1 MNKELKPTIWV
12 LAAVPFIMVLGNS
25 MLIPVLPAIRKELD
39 LTLLQVGLLITAFS
53 IPAGII
59 IPFAGLFSDHWGR
72 KKIMVPALIVYG
84 AGGLLAGLAALL
96 IKDSYPYLLIS
107 RIIQGIGAG
116 GTYQLAMA
124 LAGDLI
130 QGKER
135 AQVLG
140 LLEAGNGVGKV
151 ISPLA
156 GAATALVAWY
166 VPFFVYGVLA
176 LPVAL
181 IVFQIAKE
189 PTEKRKPGSF
199 QEYIKNV
206 KGIIFTKGTNLAV
219 AFLAGM
225 SVLFALF
232 GLLSLL
238 SDLLENKYHYK
249 IFHRGLVIAL
259 PVLIMAV
266 AAYILGTILK
276 KTPVNMLKW
285 SVMGGL
291 FLTAAGIF
299 LFPIVSGVYLQV
311 TAAVLLGLGTG
322 IVLPALNTL
331 ITSAAPSS
339 GRGIVTCLYGTVRFF
354 GVAIGPPVFGLT
366 ARLPQTPLL
375 WGISAFFLLIL
386 VLTGVLVH
394 PEIILPP
401 QMVK

>member
-1 MNKELKPTIWV
+1 MDKELKPTIWV
-12 LAAVPFIMVLGNS
+12 LVAVPFIMVLGNS

-53 IPAGII
+53 VPAGII
-59 IPFAGLFSDHWGR
+59 IPLAGLFSDHWGR
-72 KKIMVPALIVYG
+72 KTIMVPALIVYG
-84 AGGLLAGLAALL
+84 TGGLLAGLAALL
-96 IKDSYPYLLIS
+96 IEDSYPFLLIS

-151 ISPLA
+151 VSPLA
-156 GAATALVAWY
+156 GAAAALVAWY
-166 VPFFVYGVLA
+166 MPFFVYGVLA

-181 IVFQIAKE
+181 IVYLIAKE
-189 PTEKRKPGSF
+189 PTEKRKADSSR
-199 QEYIKNV
+199 EYIKNL
-206 KGIIFTKGTNLAV
+206 KEIFIGKGTNLAV

-238 SDLLENKYHYK
+238 SDLLEKKYHYK
-249 IFHRGLVIAL
+249 IFQRGLIIAL
-259 PVLIMAV
+259 PVLIMSV
-266 AAYILGTILK
+266 SAYILGIILK
-276 KTPVNMLKW
+276 KAPVKTLKW
-285 SVMGGL
+285 SVMAGI

-299 LFPIVSGVYLQV
+299 LFPVISGVHLQV

-366 ARLPQTPLL
+366 AHISQTLLL
-375 WGISAFFLLIL
+375 WSISGFFLVIL
-386 VLTGVLVH
+386 VLTGFLIH
-394 PEIILPP
+394 PKKILPR
-401 QMVK
+401 QMV

>member
-1 MNKELKPTIWV
+1 MEKELKPTIWV
-12 LAAVPFIMVLGNS
+12 LVAVPFIMVLGNS
-25 MLIPVLPAIRKELD
+25 MLIPVLPAIRQELD

-53 IPAGII
+53 VPAGLT

-72 KKIMVPALIVYG
+72 KTIMVPALIVYG
-84 AGGLLAGLAALL
+84 TGGLLAGLAALL
-96 IKDSYPYLLIS
+96 IKDSYPFLLIA

-151 ISPLA
+151 VSPLA
-156 GAATALVAWY
+156 GAATALIAWY
-166 VPFFVYGVLA
+166 MPLFVYGVLA

-181 IVFQIAKE
+181 LVYLIVKE
-189 PTEKRKPGSF
+189 PEGKRKTGSLR
-199 QEYIKNV
+199 EYIKNL
-206 KGIIFTKGTNLAV
+206 KGIFIGKGTNLAV

-238 SDLLENKYHYK
+238 SDLLEKKYHYQ
-249 IFHRGLVIAL
+249 IFQRGLIIAL
-259 PVLIMAV
+259 PVFIMAV
-266 AAYILGTILK
+266 TAYLFGIILK
-276 KTPVNMLKW
+276 KAPAITLKW
-285 SVMGGL
+285 SVMAGI

-299 LFPIVSGVYLQV
+299 LFPVLSGVCLQV
-311 TAAVLLGLGTG
+311 ATAVLSGLGTG

-339 GRGIVTCLYGTVRFF
+339 ERGIVTCLYGTVRFF
-354 GVAIGPPVFGLT
+354 GVAIGPPVFGLSG
-366 ARLPQTPLL
+366 RLPQTLLL
-375 WGISAFFLLIL
+375 WVITGFFLVIL
-386 VLTGVLVH
+386 ALTGFLIH
-394 PEIILPP
+394 PKKILPP
-401 QMVK
+401 QMV

>member
-1 MNKELKPTIWV
+1 MEKELKPTIWV
-12 LAAVPFIMVLGNS
+12 LVAVPFIMVLGNS
-25 MLIPVLPAIRKELD
+25 MLIPVLPAIRQELD

-53 IPAGII
+53 VPAGLT

-72 KKIMVPALIVYG
+72 KTIMVPALIVYG
-84 AGGLLAGLAALL
+84 TGGLLAGLAALL
-96 IKDSYPYLLIS
+96 IKDSYPFLLIA

-151 ISPLA
+151 VSPLA
-156 GAATALVAWY
+156 GAATALIAWY
-166 VPFFVYGVLA
+166 MPFFVYGVLA

-181 IVFQIAKE
+181 LVYLIVKE
-189 PTEKRKPGSF
+189 PEGKRKTGSLR
-199 QEYIKNV
+199 EYIKNL
-206 KGIIFTKGTNLAV
+206 KGIFIGKGTNLAV

-238 SDLLENKYHYK
+238 SDLLEKKYHYQ
-249 IFHRGLVIAL
+249 IFQRGLIIAL
-259 PVLIMAV
+259 PVFIMAV
-266 AAYILGTILK
+266 TAYLFGIILK
-276 KTPVNMLKW
+276 KAPAITLKW
-285 SVMGGL
+285 SVMAGI

-299 LFPIVSGVYLQV
+299 LFPVLSGVCLQV
-311 TAAVLLGLGTG
+311 ATAVLSGLGTG

-339 GRGIVTCLYGTVRFF
+339 ERGIVTCLYGTVCFF
-354 GVAIGPPVFGLT
+354 GVAIGPPVFGLSG
-366 ARLPQTPLL
+366 RLPQTLLL
-375 WGISAFFLLIL
+375 WVITGFFLVIL
-386 VLTGVLVH
+386 ALTGFLIH
-394 PEIILPP
+394 PKKILPP
-401 QMVK
+401 QMV

>member
-1 MNKELKPTIWV
+1 MEKELKPTIWV
-12 LAAVPFIMVLGNS
+12 LVAVPFIMVLGNS
-25 MLIPVLPAIRKELD
+25 MLIPVLPAIRQELD

-53 IPAGII
+53 VPAGLT

-72 KKIMVPALIVYG
+72 KTIMVLALIVYG
-84 AGGLLAGLAALL
+84 TGGLLAGLAALL
-96 IKDSYPYLLIS
+96 IKDSYPFLLIA

-151 ISPLA
+151 VSPLA
-156 GAATALVAWY
+156 GAATALIAWY
-166 VPFFVYGVLA
+166 MPFFVYGVLA

-181 IVFQIAKE
+181 LVYLIVKE
-189 PTEKRKPGSF
+189 PEGKRKTGSLR
-199 QEYIKNV
+199 EYIKNL
-206 KGIIFTKGTNLAV
+206 KGIFIGKGTNLAV

-238 SDLLENKYHYK
+238 SDLLEKKYHYQ
-249 IFHRGLVIAL
+249 IFQRGLIIAL
-259 PVLIMAV
+259 PVFIMAV
-266 AAYILGTILK
+266 TAYLFGIILK
-276 KTPVNMLKW
+276 KAPAITLKW
-285 SVMGGL
+285 SVMAGI

-299 LFPIVSGVYLQV
+299 LFPVLSGVCLQV
-311 TAAVLLGLGTG
+311 ATAVLSGLGTG

-339 GRGIVTCLYGTVRFF
+339 ERGIVTCLYGTVRFF
-354 GVAIGPPVFGLT
+354 GVAIGPPVFGLSG
-366 ARLPQTPLL
+366 RLPQTLLL
-375 WGISAFFLLIL
+375 WVITGFFLVIL
-386 VLTGVLVH
+386 ALTGFLIH
-394 PEIILPP
+394 PKKILPP
-401 QMVK
+401 QMV

>member
-1 MNKELKPTIWV
+1 MEKELKPTIWV
-12 LAAVPFIMVLGNS
+12 LVAVPFIMVLGNS
-25 MLIPVLPAIRKELD
+25 MLIPVLPAIRQELD

-53 IPAGII
+53 VPAGLT

-72 KKIMVPALIVYG
+72 KTIMVPALIVYG
-84 AGGLLAGLAALL
+84 TGGLLAGLAALL
-96 IKDSYPYLLIS
+96 IKDSYPFLLIA

-151 ISPLA
+151 VSPLA
-156 GAATALVAWY
+156 GAATALIAWY
-166 VPFFVYGVLA
+166 MPFFVYGVLA

-181 IVFQIAKE
+181 LVYLIVKE
-189 PTEKRKPGSF
+189 PEGKRKTGSLR
-199 QEYIKNV
+199 EYIKNL
-206 KGIIFTKGTNLAV
+206 KGIFIGKGTNLAV

-238 SDLLENKYHYK
+238 SDLLEKKYHYQ
-249 IFHRGLVIAL
+249 IFQRGLIIAL
-259 PVLIMAV
+259 PVFIMAV
-266 AAYILGTILK
+266 TAYLFGIILK
-276 KTPVNMLKW
+276 KAPAITLKW
-285 SVMGGL
+285 SVMAGI

-299 LFPIVSGVYLQV
+299 LFPVLSGVCLQV
-311 TAAVLLGLGTG
+311 ATAVLSGLGTG

-339 GRGIVTCLYGTVRFF
+339 ERGIVTCLYGTVRFF
-354 GVAIGPPVFGLT
+354 GVAIGPPVFGLSG
-366 ARLPQTPLL
+366 RLPQTLLL
-375 WGISAFFLLIL
+375 WVITGFFLVIL
-386 VLTGVLVH
+386 ALTGFLIH
-394 PEIILPP
+394 PKKILPP
-401 QMVK
+401 QMV